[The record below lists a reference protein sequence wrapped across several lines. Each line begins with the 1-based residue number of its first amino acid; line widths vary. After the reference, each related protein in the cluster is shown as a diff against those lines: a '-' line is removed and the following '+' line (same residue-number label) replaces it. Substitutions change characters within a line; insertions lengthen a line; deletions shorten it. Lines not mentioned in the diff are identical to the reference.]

1 MMSQKER
8 NKEETVALSETFVN
22 ACWHPYET
30 LQSHLSAELQK
41 QDEILRQSWKITSQ
55 YLGEQREKAQQLY
68 QEATSKNVYLTQS
81 DAMKNIAEQTQAII
95 KTPFDFTLN
104 LIEKADKER
113 SERIQV
119 MANLH
124 DPFISTIKQNQ
135 LALLRLSEKNLQK
148 ISGV

>member
-8 NKEETVALSETFVN
+8 HKEESASLGETLVN
-22 ACWHPYET
+22 ACWQPYEA
-30 LQSHLSAELQK
+30 LHSQLSAELQK
-41 QDEILRQSWKITSQ
+41 QDEILRQSWKLTSQ

-68 QEATSKNVYLTQS
+68 QEAASKNVYLTQS
-81 DAMKNIAEQTQAII
+81 DAMKNIAEQTQAIM
-95 KTPFDFTLN
+95 KAPLDFTLN

-113 SERIQV
+113 SERICV

-124 DPFISTIKQNQ
+124 DQFVSTIKQNQ